1 MTADV
6 ALSAACGALAALC
19 GRTLRE
25 TRDPASATLALGAMR
40 CILEP
45 QTPPPPSSEVKEPP
59 EAASIRILLADLLA
73 ESAAQR
79 ETLSRLFVREY
90 YARWMA
96 TVLGVGFDN
105 WRGALTAS
113 QAAALFDCH
122 VLSGAAIRSNISAV
136 DGVARR
142 AGGCQRCCRAF

>member
-1 MTADV
+1 
-6 ALSAACGALAALC
+6 
-19 GRTLRE
+19 
-25 TRDPASATLALGAMR
+25 MR

-45 QTPPPPSSEVKEPP
+45 QTPPPPSSEVEEPP

-113 QAAALFDCH
+113 QAAAPPNWQPPS
-122 VLSGAAIRSNISAV
+122 LSGAAGVNQTSAAASV
-136 DGVARR
+136 TEDPA
-142 AGGCQRCCRAF
+142 AGALF